1 MSKYHFRLLV
11 LLLSKCTWNNDQIP
25 LIFWEVLS
33 NWIGVSKPQKMPISH
48 LYWCGST
55 NLYSRHSA
63 WLDGA
68 GKCRS
73 CQNHPVDQRSPK
85 GLSSQTSWTTSISW
99 GSAPT
104 YRTQRTFSLLHLHS
118 SVQPPTPRRSARK
131 LSDLPTGSP
140 SKVYLNHLN
149 FTAIICPPG
158 TFSIQTLLLYFRH
171 SHWLLFVLSF
181 IVLSRDRG
189 VLISGG
195 RNARGK
201 IMCFSFWQIFSILQP
216 CNLYLF
222 YRFPPSFCVLFVF
235 WLDWF
240 LDIFVITLHTQRNN
254 TTWQLHLWLSNWA
267 VFNTEMGCSISRPW
281 PLHVQGMVF
290 GQPCFWQHQ
299 YCPS

>member
-99 GSAPT
+99 APHQPT
-104 YRTQRTFSLLHLHS
+104 ELRGPSVSSTCTALFNHQLL
-118 SVQPPTPRRSARK
+118 V
-131 LSDLPTGSP
+131 DLPESCQT
-140 SKVYLNHLN
+140 
-149 FTAIICPPG
+149 CPLACRAR
-158 TFSIQTLLLYFRH
+158 FSSTTL
-171 SHWLLFVLSF
+171 
-181 IVLSRDRG
+181 
-189 VLISGG
+189 
-195 RNARGK
+195 
-201 IMCFSFWQIFSILQP
+201 
-216 CNLYLF
+216 
-222 YRFPPSFCVLFVF
+222 
-235 WLDWF
+235 
-240 LDIFVITLHTQRNN
+240 TL
-254 TTWQLHLWLSNWA
+254 
-267 VFNTEMGCSISRPW
+267 RP
-281 PLHVQGMVF
+281 
-290 GQPCFWQHQ
+290 
-299 YCPS
+299 